1 MRLLVLL
8 LSFSLVAPIAA
19 RSQASAPHVAVISID
34 GLGPADYVDA
44 RRCGAGLRHLREL
57 MEAGTYAEGVTGVLP
72 TVTYP
77 SHATIV
83 TGVYPTT
90 HAVVTNGRA
99 RDGAA
104 WHLDRSDIRTATLW
118 DAAKQAGMSVAIVT
132 WPSTYGAAVDY
143 LIPENLAYSPV
154 DDVAA
159 LIRAG
164 STPGLFDALE
174 AATGEVELLPF
185 EHPDAGTPL
194 DRMTASFAAEIVRR
208 HQPNLLLLHFLDFD
222 HRQHAHGPGS
232 VEACRS
238 VETID
243 SLLGEVRA
251 AYRDA
256 GLIDQTLFVIVSD
269 HGFFP
274 VHTLVNAHALAATGA
289 LAGRMQIRG
298 QSGSA
303 AYYPSDGETIPPT
316 ALAYLRRRIERD
328 YRGLFRWI
336 GMEEAA
342 RLGGYPGAAFVLC
355 ASPGYAF
362 TTARPASEGP
372 LIPST
377 TSRGAHGYCPD
388 EPGIEAAFIASG
400 RGIRPLGAIP
410 RMRMID
416 IAPTVAALLGID
428 LPEALGFAMVGLL
441 ERGEEAPPR

>member
-8 LSFSLVAPIAA
+8 LCFSLITPIAA
-19 RSQASAPHVAVISID
+19 RPQASPPYVAMISID

-44 RRCGAGLRHLREL
+44 SRCGVGLRHLREL
-57 MEAGTYAEGVTGVLP
+57 MEAGVYAEGVTGVLP

-77 SHATIV
+77 SHATLV
-83 TGVYPTT
+83 TGVHPTT
-90 HAVVTNGRA
+90 HSVVTNDRE

-104 WHLDRSDIRTATLW
+104 WHLDRSDISTTTLW
-118 DAAKQAGMSVAIVT
+118 NAAEQAGLSVAIVT
-132 WPSTYGAAVDY
+132 WPSTYGATVDY
-143 LIPENLAYSPV
+143 LVPENLAYSPV

-164 STPGLFDALE
+164 STAGLFDSLE
-174 AATGEVELLPF
+174 TATGRVTLLPF

-222 HRQHAHGPGS
+222 HRQHDHGPGS

-243 SLLGEVRA
+243 SLLGEIRA

-256 GLIDQTLFVIVSD
+256 GLINHTSFVIVSD

-274 VHTLVNAHALAATGA
+274 VHTLVNANALMADGA
-289 LAGRMQIRG
+289 LAGRLKVRG

-303 AYYPSDGETIPPT
+303 AFYPKDGEVVSPT
-316 ALAYLRRRIERD
+316 TLAELQQRLERD
-328 YRGLFRWI
+328 YSGLFRWI
-336 GMEEAA
+336 AAEEAA

-355 ASPGYAF
+355 ASSGYAF
-362 TTARPASEGP
+362 TTSRAASDDTF
-372 LIPST
+372 LPSV
-377 TSRGAHGYCPD
+377 SRGGHGYCPD
-388 EPGIEAAFIASG
+388 EPGIEAAFIAG
-400 RGIRPLGAIP
+400 GPGIRPLGAIP

-428 LPEALGFAMVGLL
+428 LPDAHGFALVGLL
-441 ERGEEAPPR
+441 EPRETMLPR